1 MARMTAE
8 YMPGRPCECKMRAPW
23 AATHIRTADLS
34 KGTAAAED
42 LPMKEMALIA
52 LVYCRQVLRAG
63 AK

>member
-1 MARMTAE
+1 
-8 YMPGRPCECKMRAPW
+8 MPGRPCECKMRAPW